1 MPFAW
6 PAIPPEIAEAL
17 LSGGDKAATTADAG
31 AAHGALTGMMGADGV
46 SMTVNAG
53 TTAPMFQG
61 LGGVQAIAAA
71 GQYAPMAEMAA
82 GWIAEGAS
90 VMTELA
96 LHYTATRSSMIPSAV
111 ALGTRETAE
120 GWTAA
125 NWHGFFTP
133 IVMSWWELYGNQWL
147 QNATLGSGWEAAVHA
162 AAGPLLLPGPIAP
175 LMANPAG
182 VAAEAGAVA
191 GTGAERASSVAMR
204 QSFEGLQKA
213 VNSPVGGSQ
222 AGGMEAMSTM
232 MQFAQAPM
240 SMVSGLGSAFGGAP
254 QTLGQLPQMGMGM
267 LGPLLS
273 GPAMQAAN
281 PQNALN
287 AAMEAARQSAANPA
301 MASSGAGGAGF
312 GGPSSGATAPMSAFS
327 RANSAL
333 TAPSSP
339 AARMAPAAGTFGGGS
354 ATSGSAGGG
363 MFGAPGAAGR
373 RKENQTQAGSPV
385 AVMYDGERSDRGE

>member
-6 PAIPPEIAEAL
+6 PAVPPEIAEAL
-17 LSGGDKAATTADAG
+17 LSGGDKGATTAEAG
-31 AAHGALTGMMGADGV
+31 AAHGALTGMMGADGA
-46 SMTVNAG
+46 SMTANAG
-53 TTAPMFQG
+53 ATAPMFQG

-71 GQYAPMAEMAA
+71 SQYAPMAEMAS
-82 GWIAEGAS
+82 GWIAEGGS
-90 VMTELA
+90 VITELA
-96 LHYTATRSSMIPSAV
+96 LQYTFTRSSMIPSVV

-147 QNATLGSGWEAAVHA
+147 QNATLGSGWEASVHA

-222 AGGMEAMSTM
+222 SGGMEAMSMM
-232 MQFAQAPM
+232 MQMASPAM
-240 SMVSGLGSAFGGAP
+240 SSVSGLGSAFGGAP

-273 GPAMQAAN
+273 GQAMQAAN

-301 MASSGAGGAGF
+301 MASAGTGGAGF

-333 TAPSSP
+333 GAPSSP
-339 AARMAPAAGTFGGGS
+339 SARVAPVSGTVGGGT
-354 ATSGSAGGG
+354 ATSGAPGGG

-373 RKENQTQAGSPV
+373 RKDNQSQAGTPV